1 MTLLSRLPNFVKFLR
16 QLLTEHFGNLK
27 EKEEILQFMIAQF
40 EECRVLSKDSQ
51 TVNFDRLYSAFIDK
65 LLDPSFLVNLILNS
79 K

>member
-1 MTLLSRLPNFVKFLR
+1 MNQLSKPTNLTKFLR

-27 EKEEILQFMIAQF
+27 EKEEILQFMVAQF
-40 EECRVLSKDSQ
+40 EECRVISRDSQ